1 MEIGLE
7 RGDLIKIEPGKIAK
21 KDTKFI
27 GSNMQNAVHNIHY
40 SLALL
45 AEYPKASKREKK
57 QYLSRVASNQK
68 KMKEWVYENPDKFKH
83 KYDLVEAEIARVLG
97 QDDRANEYYQIAIQ
111 EASQNGYIQ
120 EEALANEL
128 AAEFYLSLGIKKVGE
143 FYLTQ
148 SYYTYIRCGDKTK
161 IKDLEERYPE
171 FFSSLVHRETISKDV
186 AMTAAP
192 TVGNSSAELHL
203 VTLTKTSQSISTKG
217 YESVLDISTVIK
229 ACQALAGE
237 VMLDNLLAKLM
248 LIVMENAGA
257 ESGFLILNREGKLLI
272 EASGNMAKNEVKV
285 RQSMP
290 VISSDILPVSAINYV
305 SRSQSDVVLND
316 ARTEGKFT
324 NDPYIIAQQSKSVLC
339 TPILGQGKLIGIL
352 YLENSLTTGAFTP
365 ARLEI
370 LKLLCSQAA
379 ICLENAQLYEAQK
392 EYAQTLEVKVQERT
406 QELQQEIIV
415 RKQTELAL
423 RVEQEKFAKA
433 FLSSPF
439 PIAITNFA
447 DGTYIDVNDS
457 FLSIFGYSRSEVIGH
472 TVLETNILFNPEDF
486 HKYAQVL
493 QVDEKIRNQE
503 LNVRTKSGNVR
514 TILLSSDQI
523 DLGGEVYTL
532 SVMNDITE
540 RKRAEDALRQ
550 SEERYRA
557 VVEDQTELV
566 CRFKPDGTLTFVND
580 AYCRYFNAKRSELI
594 GRSFEGLVSEE
605 DKINIAQLLAS
616 LNLDNPIGTIEHR
629 VLFGKVQRWHQWTD
643 RAIFD
648 DTGNFIEFQAVG
660 RDITDRKQAEDAL
673 RESEANFKKAKEA
686 ADAANR
692 AKSEFLS
699 KMSHELRTPLNA
711 ILGFTQVLAR
721 DSSLTTQQQEHL
733 GIISRAGEHLLT
745 LINDVLEMS
754 KIEAGRIELHEHS
767 FDLFRLLNTLAEM
780 FQLKAESKGLQLI
793 FERSQ
798 DIPQYVKTDESKL
811 RQVLI
816 NLVGNAIKFTEKGSV
831 TLRVLLVINSSN
843 LANSSAILA
852 DKLDDI
858 TDEKSRGKIIIQF
871 QVEDT
876 GPGIAP
882 EELSTLFAP
891 FVQTETGKKSQSGTG
906 LGLPI
911 SRQFVQLMGG
921 DITVSSR
928 LGKGTIFKFNIQIKF
943 AEAREV
949 PSQIPSKKVIGL
961 AADQPQYRILVVDDK
976 WESRLLLVNLLSPL
990 GFEVQEAVNGVEAIS
1005 IWQNWQPHLI
1015 WMDMQMPVMDG
1026 YEATKQIK
1034 AIQKSYGEEGNHYS
1048 ECPVPPPV
1056 VIALTASA
1064 FAENRATVLA
1074 AGCDDFVSKPFRE
1087 ELIFSKMSEYLGVR
1101 YVYEESQ
1108 LEQKLQ
1114 IPEQTTNWQVSSEDL
1129 AAMPN
1134 EWIVQ
1139 LYQAAKALDDETIVQ
1154 LSAQIKNSDARIAN
1168 CLVELSKKVRFDK
1181 ITELIEQIN
1190 HD

>member
-1 MEIGLE
+1 
-7 RGDLIKIEPGKIAK
+7 
-21 KDTKFI
+21 
-27 GSNMQNAVHNIHY
+27 MQNAVHNIHY

-45 AEYPKASKREKK
+45 AEYPNASKREKK

-68 KMKEWVYENPDKFKH
+68 KMKEWVYDNPNKFKH

-97 QDDRANEYYQIAIQ
+97 QNERANEYYQLAIQ

-148 SYYTYIRCGDKTK
+148 SYYTYIRCGAKAK
-161 IKDLEERYPE
+161 VKDLEERYPE

-192 TVGNSSAELHL
+192 TMGNSSAELHL

-217 YESVLDISTVIK
+217 YESVLDISTVMK
-229 ACQALAGE
+229 ACQALVGE
-237 VMLDNLLAKLM
+237 VVLDNLLAKLM

-290 VISSDILPVSAINYV
+290 VTSSDILPVSAINYV
-305 SRSQSDVVLND
+305 SRSQSYVVLND
-316 ARTEGKFT
+316 ARTDGKFS
-324 NDPYIIAQQSKSVLC
+324 NDPYIIAHQSKSVLC

-392 EYAQTLEVKVQERT
+392 EYAQTLEIKVQERT

-433 FLSSPF
+433 FLSSPN
-439 PIAITNFA
+439 PIAITNFS

-457 FLSIFGYSRSEVIGH
+457 FSSIFGYSRSEVSGH
-472 TVLETNILFNPEDF
+472 TVLEMNILANPEEF
-486 HKYAQVL
+486 NKYKQLL
-493 QVDEKIRNQE
+493 QVDGKIRNQE
-503 LNVRTKSGNVR
+503 LNVRTKSGDIR
-514 TILLSSDQI
+514 TILLSSDRI
-523 DLGGEVYTL
+523 DLGGEVYIL
-532 SVMNDITE
+532 SVMNDITD

-594 GRSFEGLVSEE
+594 GHSFEGLVPEE

-616 LNLDNPIGTIEHR
+616 LNSDNPIGTIEHR

-648 DTGNFIEFQAVG
+648 EAGNFIEFQGVG

-673 RESEANFKKAKEA
+673 RESEAKFKKAKEA

-721 DSSLTTQQQEHL
+721 GSSLTKQQQEHL
-733 GIISRAGEHLLT
+733 GIINRSGEHLLT

-767 FDLFRLLNTLAEM
+767 FDLFRLLDTLAEM
-780 FQLKAESKGLQLI
+780 FQLKAESKRLQLI

-816 NLVGNAIKFTEKGSV
+816 NLLGNAIKFTEKGRV
-831 TLRVLLVINSSN
+831 ILRAS
-843 LANSSAILA
+843 LA
-852 DKLDDI
+852 
-858 TDEKSRGKIIIQF
+858 EKRIGETTIQF

-876 GPGIAP
+876 GPGIAA
-882 EELSTLFAP
+882 EELPTLFDP

-911 SRQFVQLMGG
+911 SRQFIQLMGG

-928 LGKGTIFKFNIQIKF
+928 LGKGTIFQFNIQIKL
-943 AEAREV
+943 AEATEV
-949 PSQIPSKKVIGL
+949 PNQTLSQKVIGL

-976 WESRLLLVNLLSPL
+976 SEGRLLLFNLLSPL
-990 GFEVQEAVNGVEAIS
+990 GFQVEEAANGAEAIA
-1005 IWQNWQPHLI
+1005 IWENWRPHLI

-1034 AIQKSYGEEGNHYS
+1034 AIQKSYSEEGNHYS

-1074 AGCDDFVSKPFRE
+1074 AGCDDFVSRPFRE
-1087 ELIFSKMSEYLGVR
+1087 EVIFSKMSEYLGVR
-1101 YVYEESQ
+1101 YVYEESAVK
-1108 LEQKLQ
+1108 QKLQ
-1114 IPEQTTNWQVSSEDL
+1114 IPKQTTSWQLSSEDL
-1129 AAMPN
+1129 AAMPK

-1139 LYQAAKALDDETIVQ
+1139 LYQAAKALDEDKIVQ
-1154 LSAQIKNSDARIAN
+1154 LSEQIKNLDARLAN
-1168 CLVELSKKVRFDK
+1168 SLVELAKKVRFDK
-1181 ITELIEQIN
+1181 ITDLIEQIN